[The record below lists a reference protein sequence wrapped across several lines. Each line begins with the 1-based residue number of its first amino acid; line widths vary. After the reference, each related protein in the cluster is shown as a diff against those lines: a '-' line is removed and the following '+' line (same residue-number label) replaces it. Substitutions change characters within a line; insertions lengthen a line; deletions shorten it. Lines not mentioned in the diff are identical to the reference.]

1 MCLSVTG
8 SKTLQIFYFNKLW
21 PISYRLYDRLYQNRS
36 QDTTCPITPWLEYD
50 GEMDIARNIFVNDQN
65 HPEFNTLQSDLYDD
79 AVPKGMAEVLGRI
92 QTSALRSSNGR
103 AFSDYDWTPG
113 HYLVIVYETQLSD
126 SVLIEPYGDYYD
138 PKFSDIGDGTVLVY
152 ETFVDNL
159 ILRDGSSRDI
169 ATQNLNVV
177 LNIRHDYDLDTEDI
191 TELLKFRVA
200 MIPKVWTDD
209 FGDAIKSNAQDI
221 ADCLN
226 KGKA

>member
-1 MCLSVTG
+1 
-8 SKTLQIFYFNKLW
+8 
-21 PISYRLYDRLYQNRS
+21 
-36 QDTTCPITPWLEYD
+36 
-50 GEMDIARNIFVNDQN
+50 MDIARNIFVNDQN

-92 QTSALRSSNGR
+92 QTSALRASNGR

-159 ILRDGSSRDI
+159 VLRDGSSRDI

-209 FGDAIKSNAQDI
+209 FGDSIKSNAQDI

-226 KGKA
+226 KEKALQTILYLIYGI